1 MSRRIPRDTFEGA
14 EHSIEGPA
22 RFAEEILPA
31 EAKLTI
37 ATRSLYVGIGGNLY
51 CRPMGGAN
59 NTVAS
64 YQSPTGE
71 HANVFFYNVV
81 SGTILPIRMD
91 AVWVRNHGD
100 TSQNTTASQLVGLW

>member
-22 RFAEEILPA
+22 RFAENINPA
-31 EAKLTI
+31 EARLDI
-37 ATRSLYVGIGGNLY
+37 ACRSLYVGIGGNVY
-51 CRPMGGAN
+51 CRPMGYAN
-59 NTVAS
+59 NVAGT
-64 YQSPTGE
+64 YTGGE

-81 SGTILPIRMD
+81 SGTILPVRMD

-100 TSQNTTASQLVGLW
+100 TSQNTTASQLVALW